1 MNDSKNMSRRSF
13 LGSAALLSGAAL
25 VGPSIIRMNDLSAA
39 EPKKKPKNS
48 SKKNT
53 GLSEKMPAEVGAE

>member
-39 EPKKKPKNS
+39 EPKKKPKNFNGLVFPDGKPN
-48 SKKNT
+48 SKFA
-53 GLSEKMPAEVGAE
+53 GV